1 MKKFWIAM
9 IPMLINNNDKVEIM
23 LECEEHDQ

>member
-1 MKKFWIAM
+1 MKKIWIAM

-23 LECEEHDQ
+23 LECEERDQ